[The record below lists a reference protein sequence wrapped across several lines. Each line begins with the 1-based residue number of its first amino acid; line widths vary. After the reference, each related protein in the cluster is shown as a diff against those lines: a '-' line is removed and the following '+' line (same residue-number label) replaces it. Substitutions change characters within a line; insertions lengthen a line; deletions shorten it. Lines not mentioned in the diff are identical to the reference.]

1 MDRADA
7 TGLGVAAVGHVLLFG
22 MLSLS
27 LIHRPKP
34 LPPTDPVEV
43 QLVDDV
49 GLRSAQP
56 IPATQEPAPSF
67 APDVAPAPP
76 APAAAPAPQPV
87 VKAKPLTPPAPQP
100 ARAPAPAHAAPS
112 HLANDLALATL
123 PTAAAK
129 PHGARLSANFL
140 DGINDKPSTSTSKT
154 PKAATI
160 DAHAIASISDALRRQ
175 VQPCAD
181 RALDS
186 MPGASRITT
195 KLNLHFNKDGSFA
208 SAPQMIGQ
216 TGIDDENRRYA
227 QRVRELAVAAYVQCA
242 PYHLPPELYADST
255 SRGWNNISATFRL
268 RDGQ

>member
-7 TGLGVAAVGHVLLFG
+7 TGLGVAVIGHVALFG
-22 MLSLS
+22 LLSLS
-27 LIHRPKP
+27 LIHKPKP
-34 LPPTDPVEV
+34 LPPTDSVEV

-56 IPATQEPAPSF
+56 KPATEEPAPSF
-67 APDVAPAPP
+67 APDVAPP
-76 APAAAPAPQPV
+76 APAPAPTPQPV
-87 VKAKPLTPPAPQP
+87 VKEKAPPTPALQP
-100 ARAPAPAHAAPS
+100 AHVAAPPKPS
-112 HLANDLALATL
+112 HLAQDLALAAATQ
-123 PTAAAK
+123 TATK

-140 DGINDKPSTSTSKT
+140 DDISDKPSTSTSKT

-181 RALDS
+181 RALDPG
-186 MPGASRITT
+186 PGASRITT

-208 SAPQMIGQ
+208 AQPQMIGQ
-216 TGIDDENRRYA
+216 TGVDDENRRYA